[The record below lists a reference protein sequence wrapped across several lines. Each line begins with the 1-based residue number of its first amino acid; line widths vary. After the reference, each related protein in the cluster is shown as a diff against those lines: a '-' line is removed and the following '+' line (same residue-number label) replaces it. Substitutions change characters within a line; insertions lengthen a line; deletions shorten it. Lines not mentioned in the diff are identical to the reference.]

1 MKFAAS
7 VKKVIAFLLCL
18 ALLTSDVTV
27 TNATSVDTTDV
38 FAEISTEMLKETK
51 NAGQEENVSEADS
64 DSNAADL
71 SDTESS
77 ESTEV
82 TSNTGN
88 AIGTEAV
95 EGTEAIE
102 NTEVTESTEATEAIE
117 ETEKTEET
125 EQPELKTVFDYSNDA
140 VRVVVTLS
148 NETDLPAGAEL
159 VVTPVAVTAEMEAS
173 IDKAMEGEPKEKKE
187 VVAYDISFVKDGKEV
202 EPGATVQVQLS
213 LVQVKEGDTAS
224 VYHFDET
231 KNEMVEIGRAHV

>member
-1 MKFAAS
+1 MRFAS
-7 VKKVIAFLLCL
+7 IVKKVLAFLLCL
-18 ALLTSDVTV
+18 TLLTSNVTV

-38 FAEISTEMLKETK
+38 FAEVSTEMLKETK

-71 SDTESS
+71 SDTESNVS
-77 ESTEV
+77 GQYKQSSDSDGTGDTEKV
-82 TSNTGN
+82 KN
-88 AIGTEAV
+88 
-95 EGTEAIE
+95 
-102 NTEVTESTEATEAIE
+102 TESTEATEAIE
-117 ETEKTEET
+117 ETEKTEETEET

-159 VVTPVAVTAEMEAS
+159 VVAPVAVTAEMEAS
-173 IDKAMEGEPKEKKE
+173 IDKAMEGESKEKEE

-213 LVQVKEGDTAS
+213 LAQVKEGDSAS
-224 VYHFDET
+224 VYHFD
-231 KNEMVEIGRAHV
+231 

>member
-51 NAGQEENVSEADS
+51 NAGQEENVSEEDS

-71 SDTESS
+71 SDTESNVSGQYKQSSDSDGTGDTEKVKNTESS
-77 ESTEV
+77 ESTKV
-82 TSNTGN
+82 TSNAGN
-88 AIGTEAV
+88 ATGTEAV
-95 EGTEAIE
+95 EG
-102 NTEVTESTEATEAIE
+102 TEAIE

-159 VVTPVAVTAEMEAS
+159 VVAPVAVTAEMEAS
-173 IDKAMEGEPKEKKE
+173 IDKAMEGESKEKEE

-202 EPGATVQVQLS
+202 EPGATVQVQL
-213 LVQVKEGDTAS
+213 
-224 VYHFDET
+224 
-231 KNEMVEIGRAHV
+231 

>member
-38 FAEISTEMLKETK
+38 FAEISTEMLNETK
-51 NAGQEENVSEADS
+51 NAGQESTGQEGKVSDPDGTGNTEKVRNTEN
-64 DSNAADL
+64 
-71 SDTESS
+71 S
-77 ESTEV
+77 ESTKV
-82 TSNTGN
+82 TNNIGN

-102 NTEVTESTEATEAIE
+102 NTEVTDDTESTETTEAVE
-117 ETEKTEET
+117 ETEET

-159 VVTPVAVTAEMEAS
+159 VVAPVAVTAEMEAS
-173 IDKAMEGEPKEKKE
+173 IDKAMEGESKEKEE
-187 VVAYDISFVKDGKEV
+187 VVAS
-202 EPGATVQVQLS
+202 PL
-213 LVQVKEGDTAS
+213 
-224 VYHFDET
+224 
-231 KNEMVEIGRAHV
+231 